1 MWMMLCIRY
10 YLGYVSGLKG
20 LFGLISMG
28 VYCINQ
34 SLYGVF
40 LMSGNETALVP
51 QRKTLRI
58 LYHYR
63 VGNSILAWHLFNIIG
78 AGFGP
83 RGAKAPKKPY
93 FICSH

>member
-1 MWMMLCIRY
+1 
-10 YLGYVSGLKG
+10 
-20 LFGLISMG
+20 
-28 VYCINQ
+28 
-34 SLYGVF
+34 
-40 LMSGNETALVP
+40 MSENETALVP

-83 RGAKAPKKPY
+83 RGAKAPKKPVFHLFTLNPVRFLISSCLYETYY
-93 FICSH
+93 FVFAT